1 MKRIPWT
8 QEWNPWAITCTNWA
22 SSMAFTP
29 TEAADWHGF
38 VQAKLG
44 AESKSFCGH
53 FGLNRKHQFGPKET
67 RANQWK
73 ITSYRYT
80 VILHDGTNHGH
91 TMLYSW
97 DNHQLYCLPMGKIH
111 CWKWLRQASRLA
123 PAAQPPWVLK
133 LKMEGESLCW
143 LCCKEIYCGFMEGIQ
158 DFWGIHIIFFVLM
171 MCEYVWWIY

>member
-111 CWKWLRQASRLA
+111 CWWCSMIFPLKMTPPGLKTCASR
-123 PAAQPPWVLK
+123 PASLGFEAQDGRRITVLTV
-133 LKMEGESLCW
+133 LQGRFIGDLWRGFRFFEG
-143 LCCKEIYCGFMEGIQ
+143 FT
-158 DFWGIHIIFFVLM
+158 
-171 MCEYVWWIY
+171 